1 MQEADE
7 GGGHDVAVFA
17 AELKGGLDAVV
28 HHQRQVLVDRVRP
41 VVGELEER
49 ERERGE
55 SLAVVWIDGWW
66 CFTTGPPSSPSSLD
80 TL

>member
-49 ERERGE
+49 EREREE
-55 SLAVVWIDGWW
+55 S
-66 CFTTGPPSSPSSLD
+66 P
-80 TL
+80 